1 MQAGLTAQVHREYE
15 ASFFYRRAYHWFQLQ
30 LYPGTVKYLEKEA
43 REELTHAYEIEEYM
57 LLRGA

>member
-1 MQAGLTAQVHREYE
+1 MHREYE

-30 LYPGTVKYLEKEA
+30 LYPGTAKYLEKEA